1 VENLRAA
8 PAAVELKD
16 STQNLIVALVR
27 RGNDFLILKSSG
39 AGEASRSVAGA
50 PKNNC
55 LIFRRGGHNLSN
67 A

>member
-16 STQNLIVALVR
+16 STQTSIVALVR

-39 AGEASRSVAGA
+39 AGEGQPVGG
-50 PKNNC
+50 
-55 LIFRRGGHNLSN
+55 RRGEK
-67 A
+67 

>member
-16 STQNLIVALVR
+16 STQTSIVALVR

-39 AGEASRSVAGA
+39 AGEGQPAAA
-50 PKNNC
+50 ATKNNC